1 MPALVTNNFRVH
13 NAKQFREMLAE
24 ASLYGGSTA
33 STALSTN
40 AYLFIGKAS
49 AWSGDYSDTSIP
61 DPSTATNPSA
71 DTTANTSFSHWRDM
85 IAAKKVASSDIS
97 HVITRHNWTSGRV
110 YQMFKDTETQT
121 NLISTRTGQ
130 TVSNAGG
137 TATESATMYPI
148 YVMNTNFGV
157 YKCLYNAE
165 TEISGSNYP
174 KPSTVEPTHTT
185 TTAGAPA
192 AESDG
197 YIWKYMY
204 TVSASEALKFVT
216 SSYIPVKQIRDANA
230 FGNTGTAGGLG
241 SSGVKNDG
249 SAQATIEFNTVDGA
263 LDIFV
268 IISFGSHSRA
278 KATNSLLEHMFVI
291 QGRTL
296 PFTFSR

>member
-137 TATESATMYPI
+137 TATESATMYPM

-157 YKCLYNAE
+157 YKCL
-165 TEISGSNYP
+165 
-174 KPSTVEPTHTT
+174 
-185 TTAGAPA
+185 
-192 AESDG
+192 
-197 YIWKYMY
+197 
-204 TVSASEALKFVT
+204 
-216 SSYIPVKQIRDANA
+216 
-230 FGNTGTAGGLG
+230 
-241 SSGVKNDG
+241 
-249 SAQATIEFNTVDGA
+249 
-263 LDIFV
+263 
-268 IISFGSHSRA
+268 
-278 KATNSLLEHMFVI
+278 
-291 QGRTL
+291 
-296 PFTFSR
+296 